1 MITLRTITTIELSNA
16 CSLACPYCINRL
28 MRKHGRTYGIMD
40 EPTFERSLYWL
51 QMLCDLGTQKEVNL
65 NGNGESLL
73 DPDLPSRIRR
83 VKDIMGDRRVCMC
96 TNGTHM
102 TYEMA
107 CKIRDAGIDQC
118 DLSPHSPFH
127 ARKAAIAMMQA
138 KLTGIINMGSIV
150 MSHNWAGQ
158 LEPHNSIEM
167 IFSCQCDP
175 LMEGRGYIQREGGVS
190 PCCYDF
196 RGLGEFGT
204 IWDEDLL
211 EHPIKAFSLCKTC
224 HQVIPAEVIEE
235 GGRR

>member
-175 LMEGRGYIQREGGVS
+175 LMEGRGYIQREGGIS

-196 RGLGEFGT
+196 RGLGQFGT
-204 IWDEDLL
+204 VFDEDLL
-211 EHPIKAFSLCKTC
+211 EHPIFPYSLCATC